1 MALKHPLTLF
11 IFRFI
16 LQFTRLKKGW
26 EKAYLFLEWILG
38 KMDPVKISNE
48 LYILKYTALMLEIEP

>member
-1 MALKHPLTLF
+1 MALKHLLKLF

-26 EKAYLFLEWILG
+26 EKAIFLEWILG
-38 KMDPVKISNE
+38 KMDPVEISNE
-48 LYILKYTALMLEIEP
+48 LYILQYTALKLEIEP

>member
-1 MALKHPLTLF
+1 MALKHLLKLF

-26 EKAYLFLEWILG
+26 QKAVFLEWILG

-48 LYILKYTALMLEIEP
+48 LYILKYMALMLEIEP